1 MLRVLRHYLPM
12 RRALLVFSETALLY
26 GVLAVGLSMHLFRDD
41 PAVAARILHEN
52 LSRSD
57 ALDRCLISAF
67 LLAILS
73 QLAIAFNELYD
84 FRVSVSRYDRAA
96 RFVASGGSAVAAALG
111 AVLLARA
118 WKLERV
124 LDFPGLA
131 LSQLV
136 QGLVFTMLLG
146 FGLLYLWRHLFHFAL
161 RRWNFNQ
168 RVLILGAGPAARSLA
183 REMLERSDSGY
194 EAIGMLPEAPLETE
208 RSRSAGGASP
218 APAEERIASA
228 PANAGAALSA
238 QASPAAIESAAL
250 AASAAPAA
258 LLLEPIPLA
267 RGSQIAPGGNG
278 HRGKPLAEPLFDLV
292 VRLKVDLVV
301 IALQDRRDHLP
312 IEELL
317 RCRLHGI
324 PVKEREALY
333 EQITGRIAV
342 ESLRPSYLIFND
354 GFSRSPRTE
363 IVKRAVDLTLAAVG
377 LAITLPAMLA
387 VAIAVRLDSRGPVL
401 FAQERVGR
409 DGLPFTLYKFRSMR
423 SDAEEATGP
432 VWASADDP
440 RITRVGRFLRRMRFD
455 ELPQLFNVLAGQM
468 SLVGP
473 RPERPVF
480 VDDLARQ
487 IPYYHQRHIVK
498 PGLTG
503 WAQINYPYGNTVE
516 DALQKL
522 QYDLFYIKNQSLLF
536 DLSIVFTTIKT
547 VVLRRGT

>member
-26 GVLAVGLSMHLFRDD
+26 GVLAAGLSMHLLRDD

-67 LLAILS
+67 LLALLS

-136 QGLVFTMLLG
+136 QALVFTMLLG

-194 EAIGMLPEAPLETE
+194 EAIGMLPEAPLGTE
-208 RSRSAGGASP
+208 PPRRSGGASAAAAVHGLAA
-218 APAEERIASA
+218 APAA
-228 PANAGAALSA
+228 AGATVPAERAARVPSA
-238 QASPAAIESAAL
+238 TL
-250 AASAAPAA
+250 AEGAAPAA

-267 RGSQIAPGGNG
+267 RGAQLDPGGNG

-292 VRLKVDLVV
+292 MRLKVDLVV

-312 IEELL
+312 TEELL

-363 IVKRAVDLTLAAVG
+363 IVKRAVDMTLAAAG

-409 DGLPFTLYKFRSMR
+409 DGLPFTLYKFRSMK

-440 RITRVGRFLRRMRFD
+440 RITRVGRFLRRIRLD
-455 ELPQLFNVLAGQM
+455 ELPQLFNVLAGHM

-480 VDDLARQ
+480 VEDLARQ

>member
-26 GVLAVGLSMHLFRDD
+26 GVLAAGLSMHLLRDD

-67 LLAILS
+67 LLALLS

-136 QGLVFTMLLG
+136 QALVFTMLLG

-208 RSRSAGGASP
+208 PPRRSGGAAAAAP
-218 APAEERIASA
+218 VQAVAAPA
-228 PANAGAALSA
+228 AGAPV
-238 QASPAAIESAAL
+238 PAERAARVQSAAL
-250 AASAAPAA
+250 AEGAAPAA

-267 RGSQIAPGGNG
+267 RGAQLAPGGNG

-363 IVKRAVDLTLAAVG
+363 IVKRAVDMTLAAAG

-409 DGLPFTLYKFRSMR
+409 DGMPFTLYKFRSMK

-440 RITRVGRFLRRMRFD
+440 RITRVGRFLRRIRLD
-455 ELPQLFNVLAGQM
+455 ELPQLFNVLAGHM

-480 VDDLARQ
+480 VEDLARQ

>member
-26 GVLAVGLSMHLFRDD
+26 GVLAAGLSMHLLRDD

-67 LLAILS
+67 LLALLS

-136 QGLVFTMLLG
+136 QALVFTMLLG

-194 EAIGMLPEAPLETE
+194 EAIGMLPEAPLDTE
-208 RSRSAGGASP
+208 APRRAGGASAAAAVHGLAA
-218 APAEERIASA
+218 APAAAATVPEER
-228 PANAGAALSA
+228 AARF
-238 QASPAAIESAAL
+238 QSAAR
-250 AASAAPAA
+250 AEGAAPAA

-267 RGSQIAPGGNG
+267 RGAELAPGGNG

-363 IVKRAVDLTLAAVG
+363 IIKRAVDMTLAAAG

-409 DGLPFTLYKFRSMR
+409 DGLPFTLYKFRSMK

-440 RITRVGRFLRRMRFD
+440 RITRVGRFLRRIRLD
-455 ELPQLFNVLAGQM
+455 ELPQLFNVLAGHM

-480 VDDLARQ
+480 VEDLARQ